1 MVRDIKKEN
10 QISFIHYLSPS
21 ITMTGDLPQVF
32 KEFRNIMADVKL
44 VVELSWTSDN
54 YNNQH
59 GLVLNNPERIMISN
73 TETCDT

>member
-1 MVRDIKKEN
+1 
-10 QISFIHYLSPS
+10 
-21 ITMTGDLPQVF
+21 MTGDLPQVF